1 MNNYKQINK
10 TAGQLGLITTGVLI
24 LIFVLY
30 LFYLLLN
37 QQIKLSP
44 ETILT
49 LLLLATIAIGIH
61 SLQHSDQAR
70 NNDD

>member
-1 MNNYKQINK
+1 MYTYKDINK
-10 TAGQLGLITTGVLI
+10 TASQLGLITTGVLI
-24 LIFVLY
+24 LIFVIY
-30 LFYLLLN
+30 LFYVLLN

-44 ETILT
+44 ETILI

-61 SLQHSDQAR
+61 SLQHADQAK